1 VFGNILKVE
10 TSFLNDILAK
20 QYEMKNHKVT
30 VPRVGLFR
38 KPLLSFSSSAR
49 KIEKRTAL
57 QIGRW
62 TGTDCVREAHC
73 DAVPRRVERRDD
85 LICVFLSSYTLIWS
99 FCRTRM
105 RMPRSH
111 ILTQYTQPITS
122 TTSQTFSFVS
132 TNFDIGT
139 FEGLLGWL
147 AKIQIKNTLMKGDVS
162 LSKYNE
168 S

>member
-1 VFGNILKVE
+1 
-10 TSFLNDILAK
+10 
-20 QYEMKNHKVT
+20 MKNHKVT
-30 VPRVGLFR
+30 VPRVGFLR

-62 TGTDCVREAHC
+62 TGIDCVREAHC
-73 DAVPRRVERRDD
+73 GAVPRRAERNARPERRDD
-85 LICVFLSSYTLIWS
+85 LISCVFLSSYTLIWS

-122 TTSQTFSFVS
+122 TITQTFSFVS

-139 FEGLLGWL
+139 LEGLLGWL
-147 AKIQIKNTLMKGDVS
+147 TEIQIKNTLMKDSVS
-162 LSKYNE
+162 PSK
-168 S
+168 